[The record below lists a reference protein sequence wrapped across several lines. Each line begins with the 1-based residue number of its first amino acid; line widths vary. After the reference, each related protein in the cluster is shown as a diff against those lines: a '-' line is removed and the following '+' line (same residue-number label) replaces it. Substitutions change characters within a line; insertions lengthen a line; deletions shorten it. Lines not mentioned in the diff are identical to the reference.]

1 MKTIALAFSSVLL
14 FAYGQV
20 DAAGSIE
27 NRWLK
32 LDGSSIA
39 AVTLTDKASGQA
51 VARYS
56 DLPGDS
62 EFRSSVAN
70 SRVWG
75 TGARIEAVS
84 RRRTTTFTLYESSPF
99 LFVHSTIHNT
109 TDKPLVAASLELF
122 EVKAHLGAPVTQ
134 LRSFGTGFLKSLD
147 VPATSF
153 SFTALVEPE
162 SRRGLVVS
170 QLTHQRS
177 SGVFTTRAEGEAVSI
192 GGRLDFGRFQVEAGE
207 SRDTDTIL
215 VGHFDDARV
224 GLESYADA
232 IARHHGIQLKTQ
244 AVDYCTWYH
253 ARASD
258 EKKLAENTEFA
269 AKHLA
274 PFGLDV
280 IQIDDDWQKLTPS
293 FSKPETR
300 KRGKG
305 PVKTF
310 VESKENY
317 SSGMAA
323 TATNITG
330 HQFTAGLWFMPFAGG
345 YRTSY
350 FADKQDLF
358 AHWPDGTPI
367 EDPRWSGTLLDLTNP
382 RTQAFVH
389 QRTKRIYD
397 WGYRYFKLDG
407 LHTGTVTY
415 NVYVNTDWRT
425 RGLTNSRN
433 FVGSQSSPAKIDSN
447 EPSAALHD
455 ATKTHI
461 EAYRIGLDTLRR
473 AAPDA
478 FLLGCNVSQNM
489 RSMGAAFDKI
499 DAMRIGPD
507 NGRGGSGRWDHVTK
521 GALHG
526 SNLYFLNARVW
537 HNDPDPVYVRAS
549 NPLESAR
556 WMVSWV
562 AVTGSMLTTSEQFS
576 ELPPERLDLLKRAMP
591 SVFRSSRSSD
601 TLIARPVDL
610 FRSET
615 PRIWLLTDTRKSV
628 RRDVIGLFNWKEK
641 EAETI
646 VCSMSRI
653 GLDEDRSFV
662 AFDYWANEFVEPFK
676 GNLHQTLPAGT
687 CRVLAVRPEANHPQL
702 LSTSRH
708 ITQGVID
715 VLEESW
721 DTDSRTLSGRSAV
734 VAADPYELRI
744 TFPPAGTWKITEL
757 SVSDGATI
765 KAGEANHRGARV
777 MITPRRTGEL
787 RWKVVFRNGA
797 R

>member
-1 MKTIALAFSSVLL
+1 MKTIAFAFSIVLLSTNQLL
-14 FAYGQV
+14 FAV
-20 DAAGSIE
+20 DSIE

-32 LDGSSIA
+32 LECSSIDS
-39 AVTLTDKASGQA
+39 VSLTDKSSGNV

-56 DLPGDS
+56 GLLEDS
-62 EFRSSVAN
+62 EFKTSHAD

-75 TGARIEAVS
+75 KCTRIEAVG
-84 RRRTTTFTLYESSPF
+84 RERTTTFTLYESSPF
-99 LFVHSTIHNT
+99 LFVHSTVHNT
-109 TDKPLVAASLELF
+109 TDNPLVVASLELF
-122 EVKAHLGAPVTQ
+122 KVRAELGVPAKQ

-147 VPATSF
+147 EPATSF

-162 SRRGLVVS
+162 SRRGLVAA
-170 QLTHQRS
+170 QLTHQQS
-177 SGVFTTRAEGEAVSI
+177 SGVFTTQVEGEAVSI
-192 GGRLDFGRFQVEAGE
+192 GGRLDFGRFQVDAGQ
-207 SRDTDTIL
+207 SRDTDTFVI
-215 VGHFDDARV
+215 GYFDDARV
-224 GLESYADA
+224 GLETYADS
-232 IARHHGIQLKTQ
+232 IARHHSIKLKTQ

-280 IQIDDDWQKLTPS
+280 IQIDDDWQALTPS
-293 FSKPETR
+293 FSKPETQQ
-300 KRGKG
+300 RGKG

-317 SSGMAA
+317 ASGMAA
-323 TATNITG
+323 AATNITD
-330 HQFTAGLWFMPFAGG
+330 HKFTAGLWFMPFAGG

-358 AHWPDGTPI
+358 AHWPDGTPV

-382 RTQAFVH
+382 KTQAFVH
-389 QRTKRIYD
+389 DRTKRIYD

-407 LHTGTVTY
+407 MHTGTVTY

-425 RGLTNSRN
+425 QGLTNSRN
-433 FVGSQSSPAKIDSN
+433 FVGSQESLAKVDSN
-447 EPSAALHD
+447 EPSTALHD
-455 ATKTHI
+455 PTKTHI
-461 EAYRIGLDTLRR
+461 EAYRIGLDTLRK

-478 FLLGCNVSQNM
+478 FMLGCNVSQNM

-537 HNDPDPVYVRAS
+537 HNDPDPVYVRES

-576 ELPPERLDLLKRAMP
+576 ELPPERLDMLRRAMP
-591 SVFRSSRSSD
+591 TVFRNTRSGD
-601 TLIARPVDL
+601 KLISRPVDL
-610 FRSET
+610 FDSET
-615 PRIWLLTDTRKSV
+615 PRIWLLTDTRKPV
-628 RRDVIGLFNWKEK
+628 RRDVIGLFNWNEN

-646 VCSMSRI
+646 ESSVSRI
-653 GLDEDRSFV
+653 GLDDGHSYV
-662 AFDYWANEFVEPFK
+662 AFDYWANKFVEPFK
-676 GNLHQTLPAGT
+676 GKLHQTLPAGT
-687 CRVLAVRPEANHPQL
+687 CRVLAVRPEADHPQL

-715 VLEESW
+715 VLEERW
-721 DTDSRTLSGRSAV
+721 DADSRTLSGRSTV
-734 VAADPYELRI
+734 VAGDPYELRI
-744 TFPPAGTWKITEL
+744 ALPADGTWIIKET
-757 SVSDGATI
+757 SVSEGATI
-765 KAGEANHRGARV
+765 KAGEADKRGVRV
-777 MITPRRTGEL
+777 MITPQRTTEI
-787 RWKVVFRNGA
+787 RWSIRF
-797 R
+797 

>member
-1 MKTIALAFSSVLL
+1 MNKFPIAFFVILCAANNLL
-14 FAYGQV
+14 F
-20 DAAGSIE
+20 AAGSIE
-27 NRWLK
+27 NEWLK
-32 LDGSSIA
+32 LECSSFD
-39 AVTLTDKASGQA
+39 AVAITDKSTGKV
-51 VARYS
+51 VARYTG
-56 DLPGDS
+56 LPEGS
-62 EFRSSVAN
+62 GFSVSQTKN
-70 SRVWG
+70 SVWG
-75 TGARIEAVS
+75 NGGTIEAAAAE
-84 RRRTTTFTLYESSPF
+84 RTTRFTLYESSPF

-109 TDKPLVAASLELF
+109 TDKPLVVASLELF
-122 EVKAHLGAPVTQ
+122 KVQAELKAPTEQ
-134 LRSFGTGFLKSLD
+134 LRSYGTGFLKSLD
-147 VPATSF
+147 APATSF
-153 SFTALVEPE
+153 SFTALVEPK
-162 SRRGLVVS
+162 SRRGLVAA
-170 QLTHQRS
+170 QLTHQQS
-177 SGVFTTRAEGEAVSI
+177 SGVFTTQVDGDSVSI
-192 GGRLDFGRFQVEAGE
+192 GGRLDFGRFQVDAGK
-207 SRDTDTIL
+207 SRKTDTFVI
-215 VGHFDDARV
+215 GYFEDARV

-232 IARHHGIQLKTQ
+232 VARHHGIELKPQ

-253 ARASD
+253 ARASE
-258 EKKLAENTEFA
+258 EKKLAENTKFA

-293 FSKPETR
+293 FSKPETQR
-300 KRGKG
+300 RGRG

-317 SSGMAA
+317 PSGMAA
-323 TATNITG
+323 TAANIRK
-330 HQFTAGLWFMPFAGG
+330 HRFTAGLWFMPFAGG

-358 AHWPDGTPI
+358 AHWPDGTPV

-382 RTQAFVH
+382 KTQAFVH
-389 QRTKRIYD
+389 ERTKRIYD

-425 RGLTNSRN
+425 QGLTNSRN
-433 FVGSQSSPAKIDSN
+433 FVGSQESLAKIDSN
-447 EPSAALHD
+447 KPSTALHD
-455 ATKTHI
+455 PTKTHI
-461 EAYRIGLDTLRR
+461 EAYRIGLDTLRK

-537 HNDPDPVYVRAS
+537 HNDPDPVYVRQS

-576 ELPPERLDLLKRAMP
+576 ELPPERLDLLRRAMP
-591 SVFRSSRSSD
+591 TVFRNTRSGD
-601 TLIARPVDL
+601 KLIARPVDL
-610 FRSET
+610 FDSET
-615 PRIWLLTDTRKSV
+615 PRIWLLTDTRKPV
-628 RRDVIGLFNWKEK
+628 RRDIIGLFNWDEK
-641 EAETI
+641 GAETI
-646 VCSMSRI
+646 NCSMSRI
-653 GLDEDRSFV
+653 GLDDDRSFV
-662 AFDYWANEFVEPFK
+662 AFDYWANEFVEPFM
-676 GNLHQTLPAGT
+676 GNLQQTLPAGT
-687 CRVLAVRPEANHPQL
+687 CRVLAVRPEADHPQL

-715 VLEESW
+715 VFEEQW
-721 DTDSRTLSGRSAV
+721 DTDSRTLSGRSTV
-734 VAADPYELRI
+734 VAGDPYELRI
-744 TFPPAGTWKITEL
+744 ALPAEGAWGITGT

-765 KAGEANHRGARV
+765 KAGETNKRGVRV
-777 MITPRRTGEL
+777 MITSQRTGEI
-787 RWKVVFRNGA
+787 RWRVRFKK
-797 R
+797 